1 MASDHRQNDLTFNF
15 SVSGHQRNL
24 QADIEGSTGDRSHKT
39 TVAFFL
45 AEAVIHFAKLF
56 LL

>member
-15 SVSGHQRNL
+15 SVSGHRRNL

-45 AEAVIHFAKLF
+45 ADAVIHFAKLF